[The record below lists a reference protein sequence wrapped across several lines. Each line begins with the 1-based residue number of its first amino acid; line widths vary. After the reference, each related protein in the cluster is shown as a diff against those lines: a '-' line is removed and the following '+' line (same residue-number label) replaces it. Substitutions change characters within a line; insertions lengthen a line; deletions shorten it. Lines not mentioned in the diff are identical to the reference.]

1 MTHAGLEGRNAVAT
15 PLSTTSFSILSI
27 RTTAPYI
34 HLKSKYVR
42 NIAAPR
48 ARRISFAAAVNPS
61 KELVRPDLCERA
73 RPKYQLFIV
82 IPSFEESRGRNKST

>member
-34 HLKSKYVR
+34 HLKSNSVR

-48 ARRISFAAAVNPS
+48 ARRISFAADVNPS
-61 KELVRPDLCERA
+61 KELVRPDLCERD
-73 RPKYQLFIV
+73 RPKYQLFI
-82 IPSFEESRGRNKST
+82 IILSFEESRGRNKST